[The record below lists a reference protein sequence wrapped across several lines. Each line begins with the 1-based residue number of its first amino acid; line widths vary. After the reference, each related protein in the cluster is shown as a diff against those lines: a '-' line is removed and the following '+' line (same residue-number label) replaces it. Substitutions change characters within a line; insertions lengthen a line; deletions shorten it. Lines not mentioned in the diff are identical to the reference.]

1 MFLLLV
7 KLRETEFCVLKVAV
21 SLTIQRFFRC
31 SSDLFSGLVTCS
43 MTQWLCHVLVS
54 IVQCRPSDFVN
65 VIVSIVQCSSDCDA
79 NDLFSALMNRLMLLS
94 LVLSSVIAPVTYLV
108 PNTLLQCSSDL
119 FNAAVTY
126 FLFSA
131 PVTSDV
137 FNALVICFVLQWLVR
152 CSNDLLCVPVIC
164 SVYLFSAPVTFLVFQ
179 WFRQNF
185 KDLFKVTS
193 LRGQP

>member
-54 IVQCRPSDFVN
+54 IVQC
-65 VIVSIVQCSSDCDA
+65 SSDCDA

-108 PNTLLQCSSDL
+108 PNILLQCSSDL

-131 PVTSDV
+131 PVT
-137 FNALVICFVLQWLVR
+137 C
-152 CSNDLLCVPVIC
+152 
-164 SVYLFSAPVTFLVFQ
+164 LVFQ
-179 WFRQNF
+179 WRVQCFS
-185 KDLFKVTS
+185 DLFCTSVTCS
-193 LRGQP
+193 MLQWLALCSSDLFSVLV

>member
-108 PNTLLQCSSDL
+108 PNILLQCSSDL

-131 PVTSDV
+131 PVT
-137 FNALVICFVLQWLVR
+137 C
-152 CSNDLLCVPVIC
+152 
-164 SVYLFSAPVTFLVFQ
+164 LVFQ
-179 WFRQNF
+179 WRVQCFS
-185 KDLFKVTS
+185 DLFCTSVTCS
-193 LRGQP
+193 MLQWLALCSSDLFSVLV

>member
-43 MTQWLCHVLVS
+43 MTQWLCHV
-54 IVQCRPSDFVN
+54 
-65 VIVSIVQCSSDCDA
+65 IVSIVQCSSDCDA

-94 LVLSSVIAPVTYLV
+94 LVLSSVIAQVTYLV
-108 PNTLLQCSSDL
+108 PNILLQCSSDL

-131 PVTSDV
+131 PVT
-137 FNALVICFVLQWLVR
+137 C
-152 CSNDLLCVPVIC
+152 
-164 SVYLFSAPVTFLVFQ
+164 LVFQ
-179 WFRQNF
+179 WRVQCFS
-185 KDLFKVTS
+185 DLFCTSVTCS
-193 LRGQP
+193 MLQWLALCSSDLFSVLV